1 MSFLAERLR
10 KQTSDLAN
18 LLTSRIGELRN
29 REGLVPCIKCLG
41 SSGTKSSLFEHGEY
55 AAVGI
60 DGSMDYD
67 ELLEMLLFY
76 VYATGFR
83 CDFSVGESINFRLD
97 QVVRDNRLAAS
108 ASVPLWTEDL
118 FYVTDET
125 DSTEYD
131 LARSAERIPYAL
143 MAMAELSLAL
153 RAVED
158 DAVRLIFLD
167 RPIVNDEEA
176 RDWGLLLYKVGL
188 KAKSGYGPIRVID
201 AFPREDSMP
210 NRDLDHACF
219 RKKESSIFED
229 KEKGITVKV
238 VEQREDEDV
247 IQVVR
252 N

>member
-18 LLTSRIGELRN
+18 LLTNRIGEFRN
-29 REGLVPCIKCLG
+29 RERLVLCIKRLS
-41 SSGTKSSLFEHGEY
+41 SSGAKSFFFEPGEY
-55 AAVGI
+55 TAVGI

-76 VYATGFR
+76 VCATGFR
-83 CDFSVGESINFRLD
+83 CDFQVREGVNFHLD

-125 DSTEYD
+125 NSTEYD

-153 RAVED
+153 KATED
-158 DAVRLIFLD
+158 DSVRLIFLD
-167 RPIVNDEEA
+167 RPIYGTFGPLA
-176 RDWGLLLYKVGL
+176 RDLRLLLRRKRSVLFGKETSLGPVTYLDFSLALVLG
-188 KAKSGYGPIRVID
+188 SG
-201 AFPREDSMP
+201 
-210 NRDLDHACF
+210 
-219 RKKESSIFED
+219 
-229 KEKGITVKV
+229 
-238 VEQREDEDV
+238 
-247 IQVVR
+247 
-252 N
+252 